1 MSTSPKLKLPRV
13 RRVRLSRFSLFAR
26 KPDIDI
32 EIPKGVFC
40 LAGANG
46 IGKSTFL
53 AAVGYGI
60 TGIVPNPRIPFRTV
74 SQYYKD
80 CLSFGNEY
88 FTGRISESD
97 RDLASITLDI
107 ELHNEVYEITRGM
120 FEPQELRGFSIRP
133 SNANAVV
140 FSGDEI
146 SPQERNDEYQ
156 RRLTAAVG
164 LQSFE
169 QFAFLLHCVLTFDE
183 RRELLLWSQPR
194 LIEAVFLAIGVNSE
208 KAQRADWLKAERDDC
223 GSRAR
228 NFQWQSSTVKREIE
242 NLDHMVRATETEK
255 TLVPLRARFE
265 TLTNEQQEKE
275 AELDRKRGE
284 LNDAE
289 LERMRTGSGL
299 SALQVEYSEVFAKYF
314 HSAARI
320 EFHPSIKT
328 SLAESTCAICGS
340 KGAEVVSNIESK
352 VKLGKCPLCNSVMG
366 GTSIAASDTEQGLK
380 ALEVVDQQ
388 IAEMKGRFDAATKTK
403 ERLVGELRRG
413 EASLAVT
420 NAEVTKLL
428 SENEVLTSPPVQG
441 SADLIALRETKVVQ
455 MEDLLKKS
463 REQYSERDRRQE
475 ELLLLYDELRQ
486 KYVEAQIDFVP
497 LFRKLSGLFI
507 GMDMDIRM
515 EYNTSISTT
524 GPQLVIEMEGTARRQ
539 TYQLSESQRFFL
551 DIALRMAL
559 TNYMS
564 DPEGRACLFI
574 DTPEGSLD
582 IAYESRAGQMF
593 AEFVDDGHDIMM
605 TANINSSQILRKMA
619 SRCGKANMVLY
630 RMMPWAELSRVQ
642 QEEEPLFK
650 EAYDKIE
657 AELEKGGATDG

>member
-1 MSTSPKLKLPRV
+1 
-13 RRVRLSRFSLFAR
+13 
-26 KPDIDI
+26 
-32 EIPKGVFC
+32 
-40 LAGANG
+40 
-46 IGKSTFL
+46 
-53 AAVGYGI
+53 
-60 TGIVPNPRIPFRTV
+60 
-74 SQYYKD
+74 
-80 CLSFGNEY
+80 
-88 FTGRISESD
+88 
-97 RDLASITLDI
+97 
-107 ELHNEVYEITRGM
+107 
-120 FEPQELRGFSIRP
+120 
-133 SNANAVV
+133 
-140 FSGDEI
+140 
-146 SPQERNDEYQ
+146 
-156 RRLTAAVG
+156 
-164 LQSFE
+164 
-169 QFAFLLHCVLTFDE
+169 
-183 RRELLLWSQPR
+183 
-194 LIEAVFLAIGVNSE
+194 
-208 KAQRADWLKAERDDC
+208 
-223 GSRAR
+223 
-228 NFQWQSSTVKREIE
+228 
-242 NLDHMVRATETEK
+242 
-255 TLVPLRARFE
+255 
-265 TLTNEQQEKE
+265 
-275 AELDRKRGE
+275 
-284 LNDAE
+284 
-289 LERMRTGSGL
+289 
-299 SALQVEYSEVFAKYF
+299 
-314 HSAARI
+314 
-320 EFHPSIKT
+320 
-328 SLAESTCAICGS
+328 
-340 KGAEVVSNIESK
+340 
-352 VKLGKCPLCNSVMG
+352 
-366 GTSIAASDTEQGLK
+366 
-380 ALEVVDQQ
+380 
-388 IAEMKGRFDAATKTK
+388 
-403 ERLVGELRRG
+403 
-413 EASLAVT
+413 VT